1 MKPILKRAW
10 AAWLLMPV
18 LLSCASY
25 NKSMDAYYANIK
37 EHNYTKAMR
46 SLEKNKLIK
55 KDRNALLYNLEAGK
69 LYRLQNDYAKSN
81 IYLNRADNM
90 MESNR
95 KSLSDIALGNLVNPM
110 HTAYRGE
117 DFEQFMMHYY
127 KALNYASLGQ
137 MEDAVVEAR
146 RITLSSDAQ
155 GDKFKNKDSRY
166 SKDAFALN
174 LQGMIYDMAGDMNN
188 AFISYRNA
196 AEIYEK
202 AGDEYYGVKMPQQ
215 LQKDLIRT
223 AALMGFAGDQEMY
236 ERKYGI
242 AYAANADSASELILF
257 LEEGQ
262 APVKEEKDFFLTTN
276 SNGLGSFNYVDA
288 TGLNSNFNFNYSAY
302 GISESKLSSLR
313 MWRVALP
320 QYVVQYAQ
328 PKSIVVTTGNG
339 FSYNPQLAEDL
350 NNVATNILK
359 ERFLTEMANALARQI
374 TKKVVEKGTQTV
386 AESIAKSNDKK
397 ADSTANET
405 EKQKQ
410 QEKRQE
416 NAKQAGEI
424 AGLLVNLVNTATEKA
439 DTRNWQSLPAY
450 VSYVRI
456 PLAAGENTITVSS
469 NGNPVTLKVTGKKG
483 IQMMGVNVD

>member
-10 AAWLLMPV
+10 AAWLLVPV
-18 LLSCASY
+18 LFSCASY
-25 NKSMDAYYANIK
+25 NKSMDAYYADIK
-37 EHNYTKAMR
+37 EHNYSRAMR
-46 SLEKNKLIK
+46 SIEKNRLIK
-55 KDRNALLYNLEAGK
+55 KDRNALLYNLELGK
-69 LYRLQNDYAKSN
+69 LYRLQNDYAGSN
-81 IYLNRADNM
+81 MYLNRADNM

-95 KSLSDIALGNLVNPM
+95 KSFADVALGNLLNPM

-137 MEDAVVEAR
+137 TEDAVVEAR
-146 RITLSSDAQ
+146 RITLSSNAQ
-155 GDKFKNKDSRY
+155 GDKFKNKESRY

-174 LQGMIYDMAGDMNN
+174 LQGMIYEMAGDINN

-196 AEIYEK
+196 AEVYEK
-202 AGDEYYGVKMPQQ
+202 AGDSYYGVKMPAQ

-223 AALMGFAGDQEMY
+223 AALMGFAGEQAMY
-236 ERKYGI
+236 ESRYNI
-242 AYAANADSASELILF
+242 NYAADADSTGSLILF

-262 APVKEEKDFFLTTN
+262 APVKEEKNFFLTTG
-276 SNGLGSFNYVDA
+276 SGGLGTFNYVDA
-288 TGLNSNFNFNYSAY
+288 NGLNSNFNFNYNEY
-302 GISESKLSSLR
+302 GITETKLSTLR
-313 MWRVALP
+313 TWRVALP
-320 QYVVQYAQ
+320 QYAVQYAQ
-328 PKSIVVTTGNG
+328 PQRMTVTTGNG
-339 FSYNPQLAEDL
+339 ISYSPQLAEDL
-350 NNVATNILK
+350 NNVAVNILK

-374 TKKVVEKGTQTV
+374 TKKVVEKGTQAA

-397 ADSTANET
+397 ADTTADAA

-410 QEKRQE
+410 QQKKED

-424 AGLLVNLVNTATEKA
+424 AGLLINLVNTATEKA

-469 NGNPVTLKVTGKKG
+469 NGNPVTLKVTGKRG
-483 IQMMGVNVD
+483 IQMMGVTVD